1 MKAPPPGEQAE
12 RGASLRRLVWRPRTV
27 AVVYVAA
34 AGLWILVSDR
44 IVRVSVGRPGLAE
57 TVDSIKGLAF
67 VVVTGLALYLLLRRS
82 SRRIEQALADSERR
96 YRVLFNQSP
105 IGKLVCDGERIVM
118 ANDQAL
124 GMFRARSLEQVVG
137 HSLFEF
143 VPEARRAV
151 VKERLDRFQSSGTAM
166 PLQQDRAIRLDGQEI
181 DIEFTASAL
190 TEGGRRLLHVIL
202 QDVSERRALEREVIE
217 ISTAEQARIGREIHD
232 GICQQL
238 LATDLMVVGLQRRLQ
253 RGGADEQVLE
263 ALRQVAAQIEV
274 SLGQARALANGSAP
288 VHIDA
293 ESLQAS
299 LRAVAES
306 LSASHG
312 VPCSLEFSGDARGL
326 DQVTATH
333 LYRIAQEALT
343 NAVKHAHA
351 TRIELSLQV
360 RGQGFSLQVRDD
372 GVGLPEGLPA
382 WGHLGLSIMRY
393 RARIV
398 GATLSL
404 LGRPGGGTVVRCERE
419 G

>member
-166 PLQQDRAIRLDGQEI
+166 PLQQDRAMRLDGQEI
-181 DIEFTASAL
+181 DI
-190 TEGGRRLLHVIL
+190 
-202 QDVSERRALEREVIE
+202 
-217 ISTAEQARIGREIHD
+217 
-232 GICQQL
+232 
-238 LATDLMVVGLQRRLQ
+238 
-253 RGGADEQVLE
+253 
-263 ALRQVAAQIEV
+263 
-274 SLGQARALANGSAP
+274 
-288 VHIDA
+288 
-293 ESLQAS
+293 
-299 LRAVAES
+299 
-306 LSASHG
+306 
-312 VPCSLEFSGDARGL
+312 
-326 DQVTATH
+326 
-333 LYRIAQEALT
+333 
-343 NAVKHAHA
+343 
-351 TRIELSLQV
+351 
-360 RGQGFSLQVRDD
+360 
-372 GVGLPEGLPA
+372 
-382 WGHLGLSIMRY
+382 
-393 RARIV
+393 
-398 GATLSL
+398 
-404 LGRPGGGTVVRCERE
+404 
-419 G
+419 